1 MKTREYIV
9 GHTSS
14 TDTKEIVSFFVT
26 DCVDDEELQSGKR
39 PTIAV
44 FPVSQLY
51 EAQEQEYRAIQYAEF
66 MNKINEAT
74 QKAYEQTMLMDI
86 LKK

>member
-1 MKTREYIV
+1 MKTRKYIV
-9 GHTSS
+9 GHTTC
-14 TDTKEIVSFFVT
+14 TDTNEIVSFFVT
-26 DCVDDEELQSGKR
+26 DCVDDDELQRGIR
-39 PTIAV
+39 PNIVV

-51 EAQEQEYRAIQYAEF
+51 ESQEQEYRATQYAEF